1 MRLSK
6 NDMINSIVNIL
17 TVNEIK
23 GVYFEVSDCSLGN
36 NNTLISEPMGYKGNL
51 LDGMQIIFENGT
63 YEVSQFMAGK
73 KQNEL
78 HVYLKTK
85 SLKLA
90 INSVLK
96 GNKKRTIIE
105 KWN

>member
-1 MRLSK
+1 MAITK
-6 NDMINSIVNIL
+6 TDMVKSIVNIL

-23 GVYFEVSDCSLGN
+23 GVYFEVSDCSLGG
-36 NNTLISEPMGYKGNL
+36 NNTIIAEPMGYKGTL
-51 LDGMQIIFENGT
+51 LDGMQIIFENGI

-90 INSVLK
+90 MNSILK

-105 KWN
+105 KWD